1 MRNVRENML
10 LSAVVL
16 IVLGAM
22 ISLGADMIMGIIMGF
37 FGIVCFV
44 IGMSTS
50 TKLENSPEA
59 IREWT
64 PTLEQLPDAGRFMYR
79 VDVTMDEPIQ
89 SSILCGP
96 CGHLEVVDGGRPS
109 LYTCVNCNRLLWDSE
124 EE

>member
-10 LSAVVL
+10 LSAVIL

-37 FGIVCFV
+37 FGVVCFV
-44 IGMSTS
+44 IGMSIS
-50 TKLENSPEA
+50 SKLEMSPEA
-59 IREWT
+59 VREWT
-64 PTLEQLPDAGRFMYR
+64 PTMEQLPDAGRFMYR
-79 VDVTMDEPIQ
+79 VDVTMDEPFR

-96 CGHLEVVDGGRPS
+96 CGYLEVVDGKRPNH
-109 LYTCVNCNRLLWDSE
+109 YTCVKCKRLLWESE